1 MLIPANLNILNS
13 REIFS
18 TVLVTLITM
27 ALIALTQPQ
36 DALIF
41 MTLNIPTV
49 LAYQVVLIQEE
60 MNGMMAHI
68 SATLLALLDIST
80 LKKTPA

>member
-1 MLIPANLNILNS
+1 
-13 REIFS
+13 
-18 TVLVTLITM
+18 M

-49 LAYQVVLIQEE
+49 LAYQVVLIHAET
-60 MNGMMAHI
+60 NGMMAHI
-68 SATLLALLDIST
+68 SATLLALSDIST
-80 LKKTPA
+80 LRKTPV